1 MDRASNQPLTAPTPP
16 GTPGEPR
23 RDGAPALLPRVSDRS
38 FFAFNAVVST
48 AALALLA
55 YLLLVRRGDAGSG
68 LDLRFMPAVN
78 AGLNATAAVLLGAG
92 WVAIRRRQPDL
103 HKYLVVGAFAA
114 SSLFLVGYLAY
125 HYVHGDTRYQ
135 GTGPMRLVYFGVLIS
150 HVLLSIVVVPGA
162 LAAFW
167 FAARRQFAR
176 HTRVTRWLMPVWL
189 YVSVTG
195 VVIFFMLR
203 GSMPSSP

>member
-1 MDRASNQPLTAPTPP
+1 MS
-16 GTPGEPR
+16 
-23 RDGAPALLPRVSDRS
+23 APAVPPPFEGGAVLPRVTDRA
-38 FFAFNAVVST
+38 FFLFNAVVST
-48 AALALLA
+48 AALSLLA
-55 YLLLVRRGDAGSG
+55 WLLLLRKGDASSG

-78 AGLNATAAVLLGAG
+78 AGLNATAATLLAAG
-92 WVAIRRRQPDL
+92 WVAIRRKKPDL
-103 HKYLVVGAFAA
+103 HKYLVVSAFVA

-135 GTGPMRLVYFGVLIS
+135 GQGAMRLVYFAILIS
-150 HVLLSIVVVPGA
+150 HILLSVVVVPGA

-176 HTRVTRWLMPVWL
+176 HRRVTRWLMPIWL

-195 VVIFFMLR
+195 VAIFFMLR
-203 GSMPSSP
+203 GSAPAVP

>member
-1 MDRASNQPLTAPTPP
+1 MDQPLTDPTTPSAPSAT
-16 GTPGEPR
+16 GGS
-23 RDGAPALLPRVSDRS
+23 GASPALLPRVSDRS
-38 FFAFNAVVST
+38 FFVFNAVVST
-48 AALALLA
+48 AALSLLA

-78 AGLNATAAVLLGAG
+78 AVLNATAATLLAAA
-92 WVAIRRRQPDL
+92 WVAIRRRKPDL

-135 GTGPMRLVYFGVLIS
+135 GAGPMRLVYFGVLIS

-176 HTRVTRWLMPVWL
+176 HTRITRWLMPIWL

-195 VVIFFMLR
+195 VVIFLMLR